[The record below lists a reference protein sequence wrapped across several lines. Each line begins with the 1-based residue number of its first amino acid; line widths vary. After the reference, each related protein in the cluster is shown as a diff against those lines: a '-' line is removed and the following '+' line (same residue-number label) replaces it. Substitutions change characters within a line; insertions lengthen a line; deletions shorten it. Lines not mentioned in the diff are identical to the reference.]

1 MIGHPWTS
9 MLVGAVMPRQNTA
22 LALEEF
28 IRRVA
33 AKDITAAQSNRNT
46 RIDFSSMCRSQRRDY
61 IEWVWNSRL
70 FKSDF
75 RVIPANFVPIY
86 SRVSEPTLRI
96 APLITKNEWKP
107 NGSENLVSIL
117 EELAG
122 LEALPRQFTPAARKL
137 FAGEERR
144 DEAPTL

>member
-1 MIGHPWTS
+1 VNVDVGRGCDASPEHRIGAWGIHQEGRREGHYGSAEQQKHAHRFLLNVSIPKAR
-9 MLVGAVMPRQNTA
+9 LYRVG
-22 LALEEF
+22 L
-28 IRRVA
+28 
-33 AKDITAAQSNRNT
+33 K
-46 RIDFSSMCRSQRRDY
+46 FSPFQ
-61 IEWVWNSRL
+61 VW
-70 FKSDF
+70 FP

-86 SRVSEPTLRI
+86 SRVPEPTLRI

-122 LEALPRQFTPAARKL
+122 LEARQFTPAARKL